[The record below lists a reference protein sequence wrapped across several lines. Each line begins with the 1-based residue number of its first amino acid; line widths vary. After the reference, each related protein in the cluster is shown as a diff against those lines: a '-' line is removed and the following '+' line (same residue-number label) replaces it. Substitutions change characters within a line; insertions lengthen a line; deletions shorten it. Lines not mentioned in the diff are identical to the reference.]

1 MSYPFKVIE
10 KKYDFVNGDKY
21 VIETRECIHCKQTG
35 TVEIFTQEMF
45 FLHQGMHIQD
55 AVKSLDKHCREQM
68 ITGTHPKC
76 WIEMFGEE
84 EE

>member
-10 KKYDFVNGDKY
+10 KKYDAINGDKY
-21 VIETRECIHCKQTG
+21 VIETKQCIHCKQTG

-45 FLHQGMHIQD
+45 FLHKD
-55 AVKSLDKHCREQM
+55 FREQM

-84 EE
+84 E